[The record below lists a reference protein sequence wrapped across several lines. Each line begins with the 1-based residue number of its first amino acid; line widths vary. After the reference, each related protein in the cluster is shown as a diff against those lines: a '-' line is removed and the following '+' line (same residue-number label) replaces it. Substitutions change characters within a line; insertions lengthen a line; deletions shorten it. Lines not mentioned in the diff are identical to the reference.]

1 MPKIGGN
8 TIEECMGICMSD
20 DKTVEEYPNSEKRS
34 EVCYAACAGSMSF
47 NDSFEVTVRDRRYI
61 INGEANPEI
70 TLAKGMSYNFDIDA
84 EGHPFVIKTSQT
96 TGLEDLYEK
105 GIQNN
110 GAQEG
115 VLVFEV
121 PLDAPDLLYYNCQFH
136 DTMKGEIKIVSES
149 QMSLLKLIN
158 QYK

>member
-1 MPKIGGN
+1 MTNFKN
-8 TIEECMGICMSD
+8 TFDIA
-20 DKTVEEYPNSEKRS
+20 VEDVPEN
-34 EVCYAACAGSMSF
+34 
-47 NDSFEVTVRDRRYI
+47 RRYI
-61 INGEANPEI
+61 IDGEPNPNL
-70 TLAKGMSYNFDIDA
+70 TLVKGMSYDFNLNA

-121 PLDAPDLLYYNCQFH
+121 PADAPDLLYYNCQFH
-136 DTMKGEIKIVSES
+136 ASMKGEIKIVSES